1 MTRLVYHVNPK
12 SAPRPRVTK
21 FGTYNDKSYT
31 AWKKG
36 LALIAKTKFKEP
48 LTGAV
53 EMRID
58 FFFKYP
64 KSWSKKRKQSTI
76 WHTSRPDIDNLQ
88 KSCMDA
94 LDVKKSSHIAKEAIK
109 GIAYID
115 DSQVCYLTSRKQYC
129 DNFEGVVIEILAL

>member
-1 MTRLVYHVNPK
+1 MTRLIYPVKPK

-31 AWKKG
+31 SWKKG
-36 LALIAKTKFKEP
+36 LALIAMTKFKEP

-53 EMRID
+53 EMRIN

-76 WHTSRPDIDNLQ
+76 WHTSRPDVDNLQ
-88 KSCMDA
+88 KAC
-94 LDVKKSSHIAKEAIK
+94 LDSLN

-115 DSQVCYLTSRKQYC
+115 DSQVCYLTSKKQYC